1 MTPEDRGPTPFFL
14 DFPTRD
20 RERLGQGGEAGLV
33 RSAAGGED
41 TGPPTQPTR
50 MARRSPL
57 ERDGSGCWAVREKD
71 DARNACLTRPGP
83 GRSVRPCPDL
93 PVLSGC
99 TFKRFRQYTLDNT

>member
-41 TGPPTQPTR
+41 TGP
-50 MARRSPL
+50 
-57 ERDGSGCWAVREKD
+57 
-71 DARNACLTRPGP
+71 DATDAHGP
-83 GRSVRPCPDL
+83 ALAP
-93 PVLSGC
+93 
-99 TFKRFRQYTLDNT
+99 